1 MQISYRAIK
10 EPSTLIRRLRYV
22 SQILRIVGERPLN
35 DEVLAA
41 KLRDWSKTY
50 SDDLKNYKYNTG
62 AAHSMKKK
70 RMTLLASNYLD
81 LAVKFGLLSEISNV
95 YQLTRIGRVLLNL
108 LNEASDEELN
118 LFCLHQ
124 DERIFYIYQILQ
136 QDADILLTVVHMLQS
151 LENPTHK
158 NLQKNFQQA
167 FLDRLKAKISTSSQE
182 HITRRLHDRQ
192 VEITTE
198 WKKPEG
204 YAAYILP
211 SRLHWLL
218 DLGLLDSRKEKNNFV
233 YELTEVGQKLIKT
246 FLTLK
251 DSNIPDVTNSWF
263 NTQFFSKV
271 SPLIISVPNYQQWK
285 NVEDKVRQE
294 ACTKYLPTAFD
305 KFQRTGSIPKISATQ
320 GMIYLCIHFATELHL
335 LTNMQELIQW
345 FQKPRILENYKY
357 EARISARENESYLVR
372 RHA

>member
-22 SQILRIVGERPLN
+22 SQILRIVGERLLN
-35 DEVLAA
+35 DEVLVA
-41 KLRDWSKTY
+41 KLRDWSNTY

-81 LAVKFGLLSEISNV
+81 LTVKFGLLSKISNV

-158 NLQKNFQQA
+158 NLQKDFQQA
-167 FLDRLKAKISTSSQE
+167 FLYRLRAKFLTSSQE
-182 HITRRLHDRQ
+182 HIKRHLYDRQ
-192 VEITTE
+192 VEVMTK
-198 WKKPEG
+198 WKKPEN
-204 YAAYILP
+204 YAAYIVLP
-211 SRLHWLL
+211 RLHWLL
-218 DLGLLDSRKEKNNFV
+218 DLGLLDARKEKNSLI
-233 YELTEVGQKLIKT
+233 YQLTAVGQNLIEVLPKLGN
-246 FLTLK
+246 
-251 DSNIPDVTNSWF
+251 SNISDVPDSWF

-271 SPLIISVPNYQQWK
+271 SPLIILDADFRQWQD
-285 NVEDKVRQE
+285 VDDKVRHE
-294 ACTKYLPTAFD
+294 ACEKYIPTAFD
-305 KFQRTGSIPKISATQ
+305 KFRKSSVPKISLTQ
-320 GMIYLCIHFATELHL
+320 GMIYLCIRSVTELHL
-335 LTNMQELIQW
+335 LINEQELIQW
-345 FQKPRILENYKY
+345 FQKPRTLENYKY

-372 RHA
+372 RHE